1 MQIKVNRAIRDANML
16 PMATR
21 EIMNSIPKELLATI
35 TSKQLVLV
43 MQALNTHWHKA
54 CAYKADDILEEGAIW
69 DSRANKMREIQQ

>member
-21 EIMNSIPKELLATI
+21 EIMASIPKDLLATL
-35 TSKQLVLV
+35 TSKQIVLV

-54 CAYKADDILEEGAIW
+54 CAYKADDILGEGAIW
-69 DSRANKMREIQQ
+69 DPRASKMREIEQ